1 MMGSFESIIGGI
13 VTLVVLLFGALH
25 VGRSQGKTTAQAD
38 AKEREAATIAAAADE
53 AANRRVQA
61 TREASDVQQTI
72 NHMPDYDVDSELRN
86 NWTRKG

>member
-1 MMGSFESIIGGI
+1 MGSLEALVGGI

-38 AKEREAATIAAAADE
+38 AKEREAATTAVAADE
-53 AANRRVQA
+53 AANRRVEA
-61 TREASDVQQTI
+61 TKEASDVQQTVS
-72 NHMPDYDVDSELRN
+72 HMPDDDVDSELRN